1 MTLDREPP
9 LEGVVVNDEEP
20 GPYDG
25 NGQPSLEVQLLRNAP
40 ALARAG
46 AGMWWRAARWGV
58 ARSVGAGGRLARAA
72 ADPARSAQLLD
83 EVGRELRGYARDLLG
98 ISELDERVARL
109 MPPPEP
115 DEDGATS
122 VSEREALRIR
132 GAQLLREAARIGP
145 EDRAHPAYARILT
158 ELAPDEGRI
167 LRLLA
172 TQGSQ
177 PAVDVRAA
185 NFIGVGSE
193 LVTGGMNM
201 IGAQAGCQHRERV
214 PAYLNNLERLGL
226 IWFSREP
233 VGDPVAYQVLE
244 AQPEVL
250 EAMRS
255 VTRAKTVQRSIHL
268 TPFGE
273 DFCTVCLPLD
283 ASGDGG
289 ALRARG
295 LASRVPGGRRSA
307 APAPVRSDP
316 PLCP

>member
-1 MTLDREPP
+1 MAQR
-9 LEGVVVNDEEP
+9 
-20 GPYDG
+20 
-25 NGQPSLEVQLLRNAP
+25 LRTAP
-40 ALARAG
+40 ALGRVA
-46 AGMWWRAARWGV
+46 AGMWWQAARWGV
-58 ARSVGAGGRLARAA
+58 GRSVNAGGRLARAA
-72 ADPARSAQLLD
+72 ADPAGYAERLD

-98 ISELDERVARL
+98 VTELEERVARL

-115 DEDGATS
+115 AQDGSAS
-122 VSEREALRIR
+122 VSERQALRIR
-132 GAQLLREAARIGP
+132 GAQLLREAARIEP

-177 PAVDVRAA
+177 PAVDVRAS

-255 VTRAKTVQRSIHL
+255 VTRAKTMQRSIHL

-273 DFCTVCLPLD
+273 DFCRVCLPLD
-283 ASGDGG
+283 LVETEALSASED
-289 ALRARG
+289 
-295 LASRVPGGRRSA
+295 
-307 APAPVRSDP
+307 
-316 PLCP
+316 